1 MARTPRIRRF
11 TVDLPEVGS
20 LRYKN
25 MMTNLYY
32 DAALARHRRRSVTK
46 HVSETPYNILWKARR
61 NTKRVNKVLTGI
73 RWVMRWN
80 KHVALSKVKV

>member
-1 MARTPRIRRF
+1 MAHTPRIRRF
-11 TVDLPEVGS
+11 TVDLPEMGS

-25 MMTNLYY
+25 MITNIT
-32 DAALARHRRRSVTK
+32 RSWNGGQHFRTK
-46 HVSETPYNILWKARR
+46 HISETPYNILWKARR

-80 KHVALSKVKV
+80 KHVALSKAKV